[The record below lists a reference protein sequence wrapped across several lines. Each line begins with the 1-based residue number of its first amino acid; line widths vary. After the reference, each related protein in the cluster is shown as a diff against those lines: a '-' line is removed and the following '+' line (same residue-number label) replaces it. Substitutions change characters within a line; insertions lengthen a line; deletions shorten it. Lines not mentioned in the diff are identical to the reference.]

1 MRNVFPL
8 LVTAWRSLLVHKLR
22 SFLSTLGVVCGV
34 MAVMAMISTGEGA
47 KREILAQIEDMG
59 LKNIYIK
66 RIPLSEEQQ
75 REAGEKKSYGL
86 SLDDLRR
93 LQQNGGNIVRVAAI
107 QELVATPI
115 GTQQEIIPKVIQ
127 CTADYA
133 EILSLTAASGRFITP
148 QDCERNALVCV
159 LGASIAQRM
168 GKEGQIGQ
176 FVRLQDSLY
185 KIVGILAEYKT
196 PEKKM
201 SKVSKDNFNTTLLI
215 PLVMNDYRGTPAT
228 DLAGSAPVTE
238 IIVEVDKKQHVVAV
252 SSMIHRLLQVTHNTV
267 QDYQLLIPL
276 QLLTQSL
283 RTQRV
288 FDLVLAVTGGI
299 SLFIGGIGIMNIMLA
314 AVSER
319 KREIGLRRA
328 VGATKRD
335 IVLQFLTESVL
346 LTSGGGIVGVLA
358 GFICVDLIE
367 TTAGWSMRITA
378 VSLLV
383 PFFLAVSTGV
393 FFGLYPAIQA
403 AKLDPIHALRS
414 L

>member
-1 MRNVFPL
+1 MRNLFPL

-22 SFLSTLGVVCGV
+22 SFLSILGVICGV
-34 MAVMAMISTGEGA
+34 MAVMAMTSTGEGA
-47 KREILAQIEDMG
+47 RQEILAQIEDMG

-66 RIPLSEEQQ
+66 RISLSEEQQ
-75 REAGEKKSYGL
+75 REAGEKKSHGL

-93 LQQNGGNIVRVAAI
+93 LQHNEKGIVRAAAI
-107 QELVATPI
+107 QELVASPI
-115 GTQQEIIPKVIQ
+115 GTQQEIIPKVMQ

-133 EILSLTAASGRFITP
+133 EILSLTVTSGRFITP
-148 QDCERNALVCV
+148 QDCQRHSLVCV
-159 LGASIAQRM
+159 LGASLAKRM
-168 GKEGQIGQ
+168 GKEGRIGQ
-176 FVRLQDSLY
+176 FVRLEDSLY
-185 KIVGILAEYKT
+185 KIVGILAEYRT

-201 SKVSKDNFNTTLLI
+201 SKASKDNFNTTLLI
-215 PLVMNDYRGTPAT
+215 PLVMNDYRGTSAI
-228 DLAGSAPVTE
+228 DLADTAPVTE
-238 IIVEVDKKQHVVAV
+238 IVVEVDKKQHVVAV
-252 SSMIHRLLQVTHNTV
+252 SLMIDRLLQITHNTV

-276 QLLTQSL
+276 QLLSQSL
-283 RTQRV
+283 KTQRV

-319 KREIGLRRA
+319 KREIGIRRA

-335 IVLQFLTESVL
+335 IALQFLTESVL

-358 GFICVDLIE
+358 GFICVDVIE

-383 PFFLAVSTGV
+383 PFFLAVLTGV

-403 AKLDPIHALRS
+403 AKLDPMHALRS